1 VPFLFFALASRFELS
16 LYLFFK
22 GRGVNPKTV
31 WCRAAT
37 TSPVLSATT
46 VRYPA
51 PQKQSAFA
59 VRPVEVTQNFHYL
72 RHMFTGDLYTTYD
85 AILVAES
92 ITRIICFS
100 YHQDYAWHAWCQK
113 QSLR

>member
-16 LYLFFK
+16 AHLFFNA
-22 GRGVNPKTV
+22 RGVNPKTV
-31 WCRAAT
+31 LRRAAT

-46 VRYPA
+46 ARYPA
-51 PQKQSAFA
+51 PQKQNAFA
-59 VRPVEVTQNFHYL
+59 ARRVEVIQNFHYL
-72 RHMFTGDLYTTYD
+72 RHMFTGDLYTPYY
-85 AILVAES
+85 AIHVA
-92 ITRIICFS
+92 RIICSS